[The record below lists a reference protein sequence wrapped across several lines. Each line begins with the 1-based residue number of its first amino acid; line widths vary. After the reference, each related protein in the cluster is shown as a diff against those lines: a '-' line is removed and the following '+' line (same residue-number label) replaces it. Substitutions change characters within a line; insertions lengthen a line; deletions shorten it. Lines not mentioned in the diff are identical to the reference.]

1 MTSRGIGLKP
11 CPGEGLG
18 DPASAG
24 QHRGP
29 LEVLCPG
36 LLASQ
41 PHPLPLHPG
50 AAAPQVIPVRWPL
63 GDSPTVLRG
72 PAQGAVLTQARP
84 RCCGGRRAGGAP
96 LGSWP
101 ALLGGRSSPGQRNQ
115 GAARP
120 GGSRPCRSAGCGAP
134 LLAHTLGESSPQLR
148 GPVGA
153 HRSPHQ
159 DTLSDCGW
167 PSASSAGVQWTAGP
181 LSMAGSCGHTL

>member
-84 RCCGGRRAGGAP
+84 RCCGGRRAGGAGRLCSGDGP
-96 LGSWP
+96 HLGRETKGQP
-101 ALLGGRSSPGQRNQ
+101 GLGEAVRAGRLRVELRCRPTHS
-115 GAARP
+115 ARAP
-120 GGSRPCRSAGCGAP
+120 PSFGAP
-134 LLAHTLGESSPQLR
+134 WEPIGPRIRTPSVTVAGPQRALQESSGQL
-148 GPVGA
+148 GP
-153 HRSPHQ
+153 
-159 DTLSDCGW
+159 
-167 PSASSAGVQWTAGP
+167 
-181 LSMAGSCGHTL
+181 